1 MIFQSTSGGVNSIIN
16 QLFAHIFL
24 KKRVKSIA
32 GSERRQGDSNCI
44 CCPVFFAGKLDNSY
58 LMGNREVIACR
69 VDRLEGSPSIVYPS
83 TGAYIINHMPKAFRI
98 QGFL

>member
-1 MIFQSTSGGVNSIIN
+1 MIFQSTSGAVNSIIN
-16 QLFAHIFL
+16 QLFAHFFF
-24 KKRVKSIA
+24 KKRFKSIP
-32 GSERRQGDSNCI
+32 GSERRRGDSNCI

-69 VDRLEGSPSIVYPS
+69 VDRVEGSPSIVYPS

-98 QGFL
+98 QDFL